1 MAKKKRDQL
10 KLHEA
15 IIEVLND
22 FPNNSATPKEISSEI
37 ASRNL
42 YRKYS
47 DNRHPAS
54 GQISARVNKYLHLF
68 RKLSDGRI
76 QNR

>member
-1 MAKKKRDQL
+1 MTRKKRNQL

-15 IIEVLND
+15 ILEVLND
-22 FPNNSATPKEISSEI
+22 FPNRCAKPKEISLEI
-37 ASRNL
+37 SQRNL

-47 DNRHPAS
+47 DNQYPNS
-54 GQISARVNKYLHLF
+54 SQISARVNKYLLLF

-76 QNR
+76 QTK

>member
-1 MAKKKRDQL
+1 MKIKKRNQI

-15 IIEVLND
+15 IIEVLNN
-22 FPNNSATPKEISSEI
+22 FPNDSAKPKEISSVI

-47 DNRHPAS
+47 DNRHPDS

-76 QNR
+76 RKR